1 MPLSTGYLTDKSM
14 KRTVVVGDIHGCYE
28 ELLDLMDCIGPAAGD
43 EVISV
48 GDLVTKGPS
57 NKAVI
62 DFFRAGKNRSAV
74 IGNHDRVLLEKYLGH
89 DVKLETFHAQAI
101 AEFGDRFGEYMDWV
115 AALPPYIDLGDYVVV
130 HAGLRPGRSLAEQ
143 DIGDLTEI
151 RQVVIGDREI
161 PWFDLYSGNQT
172 VIFGHWVFGEPVVKT
187 NAIGIDTGCVYGG
200 RLTACVLPGR
210 HLVSVPAR
218 RAYARKG

>member
-1 MPLSTGYLTDKSM
+1 MPLSSGYLTDTSM

-28 ELLDLMDCIGPAAGD
+28 ELLDLMDRVGPVDGD
-43 EVISV
+43 DVISV

-62 DFFRAGKNRSAV
+62 DFFRAEKNRSAV

-101 AEFGDRFGEYMDWV
+101 AEFRDRFGEYMEWV
-115 AALPPYIDLGDYVVV
+115 AALPPYVDLGDYVVV

-143 DIGDLTEI
+143 DIKDLTEI
-151 RQVVIGDREI
+151 RQVVIGDKET
-161 PWFDLYSGNQT
+161 PWFDVYEGNQT
-172 VIFGHWVFGEPVVKT
+172 VIFGHWVFREPVVKT

-200 RLTACVLPGR
+200 NLTACVLPER
-210 HLVSVPAR
+210 QLVSVPAR
-218 RAYARKG
+218 RVYAQKG

>member
-1 MPLSTGYLTDKSM
+1 MD
-14 KRTVVVGDIHGCYE
+14 RTVIVGDIHGCYQ
-28 ELLDLMDCIGPAAGD
+28 ELLDLMDRVGPAAGD
-43 EVISV
+43 QVISV
-48 GDLVTKGPS
+48 GDLVTKGP
-57 NKAVI
+57 NNNAVI

-74 IGNHDRVLLEKYLGH
+74 IGNHDRLLLEKYLGH

-115 AALPPYIDLGDYVVV
+115 AALPAYFDLGDYVVV

-143 DIGDLTEI
+143 DIRDLTEI
-151 RQVVIGDREI
+151 RQVVIGGREI
-161 PWFDLYSGNQT
+161 PWFDVYEGNQT

-200 RLTACVLPGR
+200 RLTACVLPER
-210 HLVSVPAR
+210 HFVSVPAR

>member
-1 MPLSTGYLTDKSM
+1 MS
-14 KRTVVVGDIHGCYE
+14 RTVVVGDIHGCYE
-28 ELLDLMDCIGPAAGD
+28 ELLDLMDRVGPAAGD
-43 EVISV
+43 RVISV
-48 GDLVTKGPS
+48 GDLVTKGPNNS
-57 NKAVI
+57 AVI
-62 DFFRAGKNRSAV
+62 DYFRSEKNRSAV

-101 AEFGDRFGEYMDWV
+101 AEFGDRFGAYMDWV
-115 AALPPYIDLGDYVVV
+115 AALPPYIDLGDYLVV

-143 DIGDLTEI
+143 DLTDLTEI
-151 RQVVIGDREI
+151 RQVLIGDKPI
-161 PWFDLYSGNQT
+161 PWFDAYSGKQT
-172 VIFGHWVFGEPVVKT
+172 VIFGHWVFGEPLVRE

-200 RLTACVLPGR
+200 RLTACVLPER

>member
-1 MPLSTGYLTDKSM
+1 MN
-14 KRTVVVGDIHGCYE
+14 RTVVVGDIHGCHE
-28 ELLDLMDCIGPAAGD
+28 ELLDLMDHVGPTDGD
-43 EVISV
+43 RVISV
-48 GDLVTKGPS
+48 GDLVTKGPG
-57 NKAVI
+57 NAAVI
-62 DFFRAGKNRSAV
+62 DFFRAGTNTSAV

-89 DVKLETFHAQAI
+89 DVKLETFHVQAI
-101 AEFGDRFGEYMDWV
+101 AEFGDRFGEYMKWV
-115 AALPPYIDLGDYVVV
+115 AALPHYLDLGDYLVV

-143 DIGDLTEI
+143 DIKDLTEI
-151 RQVVIGDREI
+151 RKVVIGDKEI
-161 PWFDLYSGNQT
+161 PWFDVYEGNQT

-200 RLTACVLPGR
+200 RLTACVLPER

>member
-1 MPLSTGYLTDKSM
+1 MT
-14 KRTVVVGDIHGCYE
+14 RTVIVGDIHGCYQ
-28 ELLDLMDCIGPAAGD
+28 ELLDLMDRVGPAAGD
-43 EVISV
+43 QVISV
-48 GDLVTKGPS
+48 GDLVTKGPG
-57 NKAVI
+57 NVAVVE
-62 DFFRAGKNRSAV
+62 FFRAGKNRSAV

-143 DIGDLTEI
+143 DLTDLTEI
-151 RQVVIGDREI
+151 RQVVIRDKET
-161 PWFDLYSGNQT
+161 PWFDVYDGDQT
-172 VIFGHWVFGEPVVKT
+172 VIFGHWVFGEPVVKA

-200 RLTACVLPGR
+200 RLTACILPER

>member
-1 MPLSTGYLTDKSM
+1 M

-28 ELLDLMDCIGPAAGD
+28 ELLELMDRIGPATGD
-43 EVISV
+43 DVISV

-57 NKAVI
+57 NNAVI

-89 DVKLETFHAQAI
+89 DVKLETFHTQAI
-101 AEFGDRFGEYMDWV
+101 AEFGDRLGEYMNWI
-115 AALPPYIDLGDYVVV
+115 ASLPPYIDLGDFVVV

-143 DIGDLTEI
+143 DIRDLTEI
-151 RQVVIGDREI
+151 RQVVIGDRQI

-200 RLTACVLPGR
+200 RLTACVLPER